1 VSGIRCISRIKRVL
15 PGFVEVFCGFVMIT
29 RMALFFA
36 LLFWTAYESR
46 FSPQF
51 FFDTV
56 GLSLANIEGGL
67 ERFVEE
73 GATSGLKTASA
84 TD

>member
-1 VSGIRCISRIKRVL
+1 
-15 PGFVEVFCGFVMIT
+15 MIP

-36 LLFWTAYESR
+36 LLFWAAYESR

-51 FFDTV
+51 FFDTI
-56 GLSLANIEGGL
+56 GLSFTNIQGGGD
-67 ERFVEE
+67 RFVEE

-84 TD
+84 TE

>member
-1 VSGIRCISRIKRVL
+1 
-15 PGFVEVFCGFVMIT
+15 MIP
-29 RMALFFA
+29 RMALLFA

-51 FFDTV
+51 FFDTI
-56 GLSLANIEGGL
+56 GLSLANIQGGL
-67 ERFVEE
+67 DRFVEE
-73 GATSGLKTASA
+73 GATSDVKTASA

>member
-1 VSGIRCISRIKRVL
+1 
-15 PGFVEVFCGFVMIT
+15 MIP

-36 LLFWTAYESR
+36 LLSWTAYESR

-56 GLSLANIEGGL
+56 GLSLTNIQGGL
-67 ERFVEE
+67 DRFVEE
-73 GATSGLKTASA
+73 SDVPSLRTASA
-84 TD
+84 TE